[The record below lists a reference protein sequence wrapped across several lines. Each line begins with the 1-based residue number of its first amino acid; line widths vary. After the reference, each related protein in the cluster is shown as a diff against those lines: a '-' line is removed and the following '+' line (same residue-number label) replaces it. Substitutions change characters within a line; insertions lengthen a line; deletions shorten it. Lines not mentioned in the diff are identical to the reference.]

1 MNPVSRNSV
10 SRRRFLKQ
18 GVLTTA
24 SAALLASLPRQVQA
38 KSLAKSTGIQLYT
51 VSKELSEDLAE
62 TLAKIAAIGYR
73 TVESAGIA
81 GKSAAEFRKALDDA
95 GLKCPSSH
103 IFPTPGQSRE
113 SFLDVAKTLGSK
125 YVVSSVIFKME
136 GLKSM
141 DDYVKAILALT
152 QDDYKKMAGE
162 LNDLGS
168 KAKSAGLQLAYH
180 NHNME
185 FHKWADG
192 RTTYEILMAETDPSL
207 VKIELDCGW
216 ADLGGA
222 SPIELFKKYKG
233 RVKMLHIKDFVAVGH
248 PLTELNVKE
257 MPESTELGKG
267 HMDYRKILAAAPAA
281 GVEQIFVEQEPPFV
295 KFTALEAAKADYD
308 YLQSIA

>member
-1 MNPVSRNSV
+1 MNHV
-10 SRRRFLKQ
+10 SRRRFLKN
-18 GVLTTA
+18 GAMTTA
-24 SAALLASLPRQVQA
+24 SVALLASLPEQLHA

-51 VSKELSEDLAE
+51 VNKELGEDLSG
-62 TLAKIAAIGYR
+62 TLTKIAAIGYR
-73 TVESAGIA
+73 TVESAGLA

-113 SFLDVAKTLGSK
+113 EFLDVAKTLGSH

-136 GLKSM
+136 GLKSI

-162 LNDLGS
+162 LNALGT
-168 KAKSAGLQLAYH
+168 KAKAAGLQLAYH

-185 FHKWADG
+185 FHKWPDG
-192 RTTYEILMAETDPSL
+192 RTTYDILMAETDPSL

-216 ADLGGA
+216 SDLGGA
-222 SPIELFKKYKG
+222 PPLEMFRKYKG
-233 RVKMLHIKDFVAVGH
+233 RIKMLHIKDFVAVGH

-267 HMDYRKILAAAPAA
+267 HMDYKKILAAAPAA
-281 GVEQIFVEQEPPFV
+281 GVEQIFVEQEPPFI